1 MKKEFKMR
9 QRVYLA
15 TIALMVFSIL
25 GLQIKVCEA
34 KEVDQLVYK
43 LNQSDEMSAQQLY
56 LKAVSKKG
64 EVLDIDNAENAYRL
78 LLIKHPD
85 HAISYNL
92 RLASLVAVRAKHVF
106 FPHQKLGYVKDSV
119 NQFAQSERKI
129 IRIKDPELVYELHF
143 YRGMTFINF
152 PSFLGKSE
160 IAETDLV
167 SAASM
172 LTGYNRPSD
181 ELVNLFGTLVDI
193 YHKKNPELAKKYEA
207 DLQHVTKLSSNKD
220 PRS

>member
-1 MKKEFKMR
+1 MR

-15 TIALMVFSIL
+15 MIALIVFSTL
-25 GLQIKVCEA
+25 GLGSKMCEA
-34 KEVDQLVYK
+34 KGTDQLNYK
-43 LNQSDEMSAQQLY
+43 LNQSDEMAAQQLY

-64 EVLDIDNAENAYRL
+64 DVIDIDNAENAYRL

-85 HAISYNL
+85 HAINYNL
-92 RLASLVAVRAKHVF
+92 RLASLVAVRAKYVF
-106 FPHQKLGYVKDSV
+106 FPHQKLGYVKESV

-129 IRIKDPELVYELHF
+129 VRMKDPELDYELHF

-181 ELVNLFGTLVDI
+181 ELANLFATLVDI
-193 YHKKNPELAKKYEA
+193 YHKKNPELAKKYET
-207 DLQHVTKLSSNKD
+207 DLQHVTKLARNKD
-220 PRS
+220 S